1 MVRVVV
7 RWVTVLLATM
17 LASHAH
23 AVQLIEA
30 PSGLAWSAEEVSRV
44 GARSAATV
52 LARAEAA
59 GESGCRTHCD
69 AIARVWVRLAD
80 VFAMQQ
86 EGRPHPFALTLH
98 VVQSTDVDA
107 FATPDG
113 TLVLSEAFVRR
124 RDLDDA
130 QLAFIL
136 AHEAAHTLLEHERQ
150 TLTAALSLLP
160 RNVPRSV
167 PDVYVEFG
175 FNIAVLRLLEPVMQQ
190 AELEADEVGLQL
202 AALAGYPP
210 TDQLRFLEGE
220 AAGER
225 PAAAVVETHP
235 TAASRLRRLRSQL
248 PLAERIYELGV
259 SNRTL
264 AP

>member
-1 MVRVVV
+1 
-7 RWVTVLLATM
+7 
-17 LASHAH
+17 
-23 AVQLIEA
+23 VQLIEA
-30 PSGLAWSAEEVSRV
+30 PSGLAWSADEVSSV
-44 GARSAATV
+44 GARSSATV
-52 LARAEAA
+52 LARADAA
-59 GESGCRTHCD
+59 GEHGCRTHCE
-69 AIARVWVRLAD
+69 AIARVWLRVAD

-86 EGRPHPFALTLH
+86 EGRAHQFALTLH
-98 VVQSTDVDA
+98 VVQSADVDA

-113 TLVLSEAFVRR
+113 TLVLGEAFVRR

-130 QLAFIL
+130 ELAFIL
-136 AHEAAHTLLEHERQ
+136 AHEAAHIVLEHERQ

-167 PDVYVEFG
+167 GDVYVEFG

-210 TDQLRFLEGE
+210 EEQLRFLERE
-220 AAGER
+220 AADET
-225 PAAAVVETHP
+225 PAAAVIETHP
-235 TAASRLRRLRSQL
+235 TAASRLTRLRGQL
-248 PLAERIYELGV
+248 PLADRIYELGV

>member
-7 RWVTVLLATM
+7 RRMAVLLATV
-17 LASHAH
+17 LASPAH

-30 PSGLAWSAEEVSRV
+30 PSGLAWSAEEVSSV

-69 AIARVWVRLAD
+69 AIARVWLRLAD
-80 VFAMQQ
+80 VFAQQ
-86 EGRPHPFALTLH
+86 DGRPHPFALTLH
-98 VVQSTDVDA
+98 VIQSADVDA

-130 QLAFIL
+130 QLAFVI

-150 TLTAALSLLP
+150 TLTAALALLP
-160 RNVPRSV
+160 RNVPRTV
-167 PDVYVEFG
+167 DDVYVEFG

-202 AALAGYPP
+202 ASLAGYLP
-210 TDQLRFLEGE
+210 DAQLRFLEVE
-220 AAGER
+220 AAGEK
-225 PAAAVVETHP
+225 PADAVVATHP
-235 TAASRLRRLRSQL
+235 TAASRLARLRSQL